1 MTNAHVTARVGAPDR
16 QIAVFEHPGTDP
28 AFVLMH
34 GFPDNSH
41 IYDQLIPQLAGR
53 HVVAFDFLGWG
64 ASDKP
69 MPPRYTSE
77 SQEGD
82 LTEVI
87 AALGLVSPILV
98 GHDASGPVALN
109 WALTHPTQTGG
120 VALLNTYYGAT
131 PALRFPEFIQLFSD
145 PTYAPLA
152 AAFAQSP
159 AQLGWLL
166 NWQGSQMRQG
176 ARDPGALEA
185 IIQTQFEA
193 TPSVV
198 PAFMSLTRDLWPTVQ
213 RDTERHAQVA
223 AIPVPVSVIFGSEDP
238 YLAPMAS
245 YFHELIPASDLHL
258 VAAGHW
264 PQWDAPG
271 EVAGAL
277 LALASMAAMQA
288 R

>member
-1 MTNAHVTARVGAPDR
+1 MTDPRVAVKVGTPDR
-16 QIAVFEHPGTDP
+16 QIAVFEYLGADP

-41 IYDQLIPQLAGR
+41 IYDQLIPQLLGH
-53 HVVAFDFLGWG
+53 HVVTFDFLGWG
-64 ASDKP
+64 ASDKA
-69 MPPRYTSE
+69 MASRYTSE

-87 AALGLVSPILV
+87 AALGLASPILV

-109 WALTHPTQTGG
+109 WALTHPSQTGG

-145 PTYAPLA
+145 PTLAALA

-176 ARDPGALEA
+176 ARDPEALEA
-185 IIQTQFEA
+185 IIQAQFRA

-198 PAFMSLTRDLWPTVQ
+198 PAFMSLTRDLWHTVQ

-223 AIPVPVSVIFGSEDP
+223 TIPVPVSIIFGSEDP

-258 VAAGHW
+258 VKAGHW
-264 PQWDAPG
+264 LQWDAPS
-271 EVAGAL
+271 EVARTL
-277 LALASMAAMQA
+277 LVLASRAA
-288 R
+288 RGTP